1 MGVHASAANAEHW
14 RAPRV
19 RTGEGSQPPN
29 ASVFAE
35 ATTSERRRHHR
46 HAGRRLRGWCIGG
59 HARDR
64 RRRALRPGP
73 RDHPQHDPAPRG
85 VHVAAR
91 DHPCGD
97 RRRDAPAL
105 LRQRARARGPHDRGA
120 LATRGPWRSEAGE
133 RGVGPYALLP
143 VRRRAAV
150 LRADARQAGV
160 GPCQA
165 GLIVC
170 PAPSLGNNRAMAKKI
185 LALVTEPI
193 SGEALKSAVG
203 RETAEEAE
211 VLVVAPALN
220 SKLRFWT
227 SDPDDAIAR
236 AEEVEQET
244 VERLDEEGID
254 AAGDTGES
262 DPLLAIQD
270 SLQTYPADEIVL
282 VTHAAGERNWQEE
295 GVVDEARERF
305 GKPVTHLIVD

>member
-1 MGVHASAANAEHW
+1 M
-14 RAPRV
+14 P
-19 RTGEGSQPPN
+19 
-29 ASVFAE
+29 
-35 ATTSERRRHHR
+35 
-46 HAGRRLRGWCIGG
+46 
-59 HARDR
+59 
-64 RRRALRPGP
+64 
-73 RDHPQHDPAPRG
+73 
-85 VHVAAR
+85 
-91 DHPCGD
+91 
-97 RRRDAPAL
+97 
-105 LRQRARARGPHDRGA
+105 
-120 LATRGPWRSEAGE
+120 
-133 RGVGPYALLP
+133 
-143 VRRRAAV
+143 
-150 LRADARQAGV
+150 
-160 GPCQA
+160 
-165 GLIVC
+165 
-170 PAPSLGNNRAMAKKI
+170 KKI

-227 SDPDDAIAR
+227 SDPDEAIAR

-295 GVVDEARERF
+295 GMVDEARERF